1 MPAVVCP
8 SCGAEVPLRSVG
20 LPYAVCAYCQSIII
34 RGDVPQV
41 VGKSAVVPFD
51 VSPIQIGSEI
61 EHGGSPYTV
70 IGRVRWGWSQG
81 SWNEWLL
88 RGADGSTR
96 WLGEAM
102 GTFMLLAE
110 HPASLDEPLARDF
123 AKGQSIALHA
133 AIDVEGTRFEAT
145 DIKQAACLGGEGD
158 LPFPASLDWTMASVD
173 FRSIDG
179 RAFNLQRDAQ
189 GTTAWLGS
197 YANLTELKPRNL
209 RVLEGWKIP
218 AKLQ

>member
-1 MPAVVCP
+1 M
-8 SCGAEVPLRSVG
+8 RSIG
-20 LPYAVCAYCQSIII
+20 LPYAVCAYCQSVIM
-34 RGDVPQV
+34 RGDVPQA

-51 VSPIQIGSEI
+51 VSPIQIGTEI
-61 EHGGSPYTV
+61 HPEGASFTV

-102 GTFMLLAE
+102 GDFMLLAE
-110 HPASLDEPLARDF
+110 NPAALDQPLASEF
-123 AKGQSIALHA
+123 SKGQPIATYA
-133 AIDVEGTRFEAT
+133 TIDVDGTHFEAT
-145 DIKQAACLGGEGD
+145 DIKEAKCLGGEGE
-158 LPFPASLDWTMASVD
+158 LPFPASLDWTMTSVD

-179 RAFNLQRDAQ
+179 SAFNLQRDAQ

-197 YANLTELKPRNL
+197 YCGLAALKPRNL

-218 AKLQ
+218 AKVQ